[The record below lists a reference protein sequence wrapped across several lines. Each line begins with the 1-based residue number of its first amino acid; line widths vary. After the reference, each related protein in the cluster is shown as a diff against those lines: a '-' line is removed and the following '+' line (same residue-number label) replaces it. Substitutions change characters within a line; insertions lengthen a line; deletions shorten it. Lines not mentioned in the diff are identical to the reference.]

1 MKSFLL
7 FESLYTYQTKLHASY
22 IPGSDIGINDKNMEE
37 GQNSVYRLAGH
48 HFEVVHS
55 LDIER
60 ALRTELDLNSSTE
73 EPLSTGV
80 VPFLKVLE
88 IYNSNIMSEKK
99 YTWIYQ
105 RTKIP
110 GGTLSTWP

>member
-22 IPGSDIGINDKNMEE
+22 IPGSDIGINDKNMGE

-48 HFEVVHS
+48 HFELVHS

-60 ALRTELDLNSSTE
+60 ALRTELDLNFSTE
-73 EPLSTGV
+73 EPLSTE
-80 VPFLKVLE
+80 VLE
-88 IYNSNIMSEKK
+88 IYNLNIMSGKNTHRSIRK
-99 YTWIYQ
+99 QIY
-105 RTKIP
+105 
-110 GGTLSTWP
+110 LLEH

>member
-1 MKSFLL
+1 
-7 FESLYTYQTKLHASY
+7 
-22 IPGSDIGINDKNMEE
+22 MEE
-37 GQNSVYRLAGH
+37 GQNSVHRLAGH
-48 HFEVVHS
+48 HFELVHS

-60 ALRTELDLNSSTE
+60 ALRTELDQNSSTE

-80 VPFLKVLE
+80 VPFLEVLD
-88 IYNSNIMSEKK
+88 IYHSNIMSGKK

-105 RTKIP
+105 KTNIP

>member
-73 EPLSTGV
+73 EPLNTGV

-88 IYNSNIMSEKK
+88 LYIQTSGKK

-105 RTKIP
+105 KTNIP